1 MPSKI
6 IVVKNGYVPRH
17 PQTEIHPNIESHRFK
32 VIVAHRRLGKTV
44 LAVNHLIKKAML
56 SRDRNGRMTYIAPFL
71 KQAKLIAWDY
81 IKRFSENIPHM
92 KHHEGDLVS
101 EFPTGARLYV
111 FGADN
116 PDALRGTWLDEA
128 VLDEYSQF
136 KPDVFSEII
145 RPALMDRQGGC
156 LFMGTPKGQNNFFEQ
171 YNYAVKAMSEK
182 DPSWWAGMYRGDETG
197 VISPTELAELRKVMT
212 DSTYRQEILC
222 DFTAASDNVL
232 ITIDMVSES
241 CQRRYEITDLIY
253 EPTILGVDV
262 ARFGD
267 DSSVCQIRHG
277 KKADEPIVFKG
288 IDNMALVGQV
298 STIINRTNPDAIFID
313 AGRGEGVIDRLRQ
326 LGYRGIIE
334 VNFGA
339 SAINPH
345 YANKRAEMWDTMRQ
359 WIEDVGQLPNIP
371 ALKADL
377 VTPTYKFDA
386 NNAMQLESKQ
396 DIKKR
401 LGHSPD
407 TADALALTF
416 AMPVRSRKDNE
427 SRAMNQPR
435 MAIR

>member
-1 MPSKI
+1 M
-6 IVVKNGYVPRH
+6 IVIQYAPRY
-17 PQTEIHPNIESHRFK
+17 PQDEIHPQIESHRFK

-44 LAVNHLIKKAML
+44 LAVNHLIKKAMECKTG
-56 SRDRNGRMTYIAPFL
+56 DGRYAYIAPFL

-81 IKRFSENIPHM
+81 LKRFTRNIPGV
-92 KHHEGDLVS
+92 KHNEGELICEV
-101 EFPTGARLYV
+101 PTGGRIYL

-116 PDALRGTWLDEA
+116 ADALRGTFLDEVVA
-128 VLDEYSQF
+128 DEYSQF

-145 RPALMDRQGGC
+145 RPALLDRNGGC

-171 YNYAVKAMSEK
+171 YNYAVKAMADG
-182 DPSWWAGMYRGDETG
+182 DPAWWAGMYRGDETG
-197 VISPTELAELRKVMT
+197 VISEAELAELRKVMT

-232 ITIDMVSES
+232 ITIDMVSQS

-267 DSSVCQIRHG
+267 DSSVCQVRHG
-277 KKADEPIVFKG
+277 KKADEPIIFKG

-298 STIINRTNPDAIFID
+298 STLINRINPDATFID

-326 LGYRGIIE
+326 LGYRGIQEI
-334 VNFGA
+334 NFGGKA
-339 SAINPH
+339 FNPH
-345 YANKRAEMWDTMRQ
+345 YANRRAEMWDMMRQ
-359 WIEDVGQLPNIP
+359 WIQDVGQLPNIP

-386 NNAMQLESKQ
+386 NNAMLLESKQ

-416 AMPVRSRKDNE
+416 AMPVRSRKDDV
-427 SRAMNQPR
+427 SRANTQPR

>member
-1 MPSKI
+1 MANRIDI
-6 IVVKNGYVPRH
+6 ISPYCPRH
-17 PQTEIHPNIESHRFK
+17 PQDKIHPQIESHRFK
-32 VIVAHRRLGKTV
+32 VLVAHRRLGKTV

-56 SRDRNGRMTYIAPFL
+56 SKTGDARLAYIAPFL

-81 IKRFSENIPHM
+81 IKKYTANIPRIRHN
-92 KHHEGDLVS
+92 ESDLIT

-116 PDALRGTWLDEA
+116 ADGLRGTRLDEIC
-128 VLDEYSQF
+128 VDEYADF
-136 KPDVFSEII
+136 KPNVFPEII
-145 RPALMDRQGGC
+145 RPALVDREGGC
-156 LFMGTPKGQNNFFEQ
+156 LFIGTPKGQNNFFEQ
-171 YNYAVKAMSEK
+171 YNYAVKAMNQG
-182 DPSWWAGMYRGDETG
+182 DASWWAGLYRGDETG
-197 VISPTELAELRKVMT
+197 VISTTELDELRKVMT

-232 ITIDMVSES
+232 ITIDMVSRA
-241 CQRRYEITDLIY
+241 CQRLYNVEDLFY

-267 DSSVCQIRHG
+267 DCSVVQVRHG
-277 KKADEPIVFKG
+277 KKADEPIVFRG
-288 IDNMALVGQV
+288 IDNMALVGQIT
-298 STIINRTNPDAIFID
+298 TIINRVNPDAVFID

-326 LGYRGIIE
+326 LGYKGIQE
-334 VNFGA
+334 VNFGS

-345 YANKRAEMWDTMRQ
+345 YANRRAEMWDTMRK
-359 WIEDVGQLPNIP
+359 WIEEVGQMPNIP
-371 ALKADL
+371 ELKADL

-386 NNAMQLESKQ
+386 NNAMLLESKQ

-407 TADALALTF
+407 IADALALTF
-416 AMPVRSRKDNE
+416 AMTVRSRKDDVQ
-427 SRAMNQPR
+427 RANQPR